1 MCPNPIFRLFPCVI
15 GLFTLAIA
23 ACDKIS
29 IPRLGFEEKPEP
41 RLPVAVTY
49 AFSQKLLDSS
59 QTVDACGLPYSIP
72 IGEIIT
78 KTFLEVGQDRFNGVR
93 AEPPVGQAQGATL
106 DGYRVIV
113 DLNSFAFD
121 RLTSTGAEDRYDAA
135 VNLNLHTVYED
146 AKGTA
151 LAQTPLP
158 YHKTVSL
165 WTPALTSQSASCS
178 TGAIDGAVEDAAET
192 LAKEMASVMP
202 RLNQPAQAS
211 PTQPGGVTTQTPAPV
226 PQPITSA
233 VQFRTKLVDA
243 NRNLVLESGE
253 AIVLLI
259 ETTNVSDTDIP
270 SAYVELRGTEL
281 LIDAFKRV
289 APIPIPLG
297 ALKSGEKRTAEI
309 RGRLGAVSQPSQGEL
324 IIGIILSEGL
334 PPGTHSIRTE
344 IQPRSSYKKP
354 TP

>member
-1 MCPNPIFRLFPCVI
+1 MCPNLKKIGNACLI
-15 GLFTLAIA
+15 GLLFLVFS
-23 ACDKIS
+23 ACDTIS
-29 IPRLGFEEKPEP
+29 IPRLSFEDKPEP
-41 RLPVAVTY
+41 RLPMAVTY
-49 AFSQKLLDSS
+49 AFSPRLINYS
-59 QTVDACGLPYSIP
+59 QTVDACGLPYTIP
-72 IGEIIT
+72 VGEIIAR
-78 KTFLEVGQDRFNGVR
+78 TFLKVGQDRFNGVQ
-93 AEPPVGQAQGATL
+93 AEPPVGQANGAPP
-106 DGYRVIV
+106 DGYRVNVDLNQFGFDPLTGTGQEDRFNAIV
-113 DLNSFAFD
+113 DLNLLA
-121 RLTSTGAEDRYDAA
+121 
-135 VNLNLHTVYED
+135 VYENSSG
-146 AKGTA
+146 AS
-151 LAQTPLP
+151 LAQTPLT
-158 YHKTVSL
+158 YHQTIRL
-165 WTPALTSQSASCS
+165 WTPALTSQSSSCA
-178 TGAIDGAVEDAAET
+178 TGAIDGAVETAAET

-344 IQPRSSYKKP
+344 IQPRSSHKKP